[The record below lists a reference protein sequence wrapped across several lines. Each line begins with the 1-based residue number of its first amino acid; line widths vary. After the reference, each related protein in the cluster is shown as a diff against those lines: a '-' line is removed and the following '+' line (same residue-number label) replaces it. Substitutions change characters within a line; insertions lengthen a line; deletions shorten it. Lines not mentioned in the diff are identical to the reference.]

1 MRQSSTA
8 QPPTQ
13 TTLLHPVL
21 HNALANLDFQLE
33 EELARYRRQRATG
46 GRTRRSASRKP
57 ATKTLDLIS
66 ISATVPA
73 TASPAQP
80 SEKGNSIS
88 EARVDRPAASVPT
101 QGYESA
107 PTQPPVAT
115 AATAVNQAGSPLAIS
130 TQAPADSLVPEHD
143 PGAEPFSTTGA
154 SQETLTQV
162 EEELDDYL
170 ESSEEL
176 LRSLAEEEAKVQAE
190 RGFMKNLLTP
200 LGFGSML
207 LLLLSSA
214 MFGYIVMNP
223 SSFSRWMAS
232 REAAT
237 PTNSSSPPATAPN
250 LAQPGSEDLP
260 QPNLAAREFKDLNLD
275 TLGTLKANSSASK
288 LPKPPGSSAAT
299 GKPAA
304 SSTNLGVSGRLST
317 ATTSPPQRPVI
328 PAAPVVEPRPAAP
341 EIESAPP
348 PSDPVSSY
356 VPPAPQVREE
366 APPPPA
372 PERSYVP
379 PAEPYETAP
388 PPAASAEPAPPA
400 SPAASAQAYPYK
412 LVTPYQGDPSLDSAQ
427 KAEPGAFL
435 TDNGAKIQVGAFSDS
450 SAAESRAEE
459 LRQQG
464 ISVEVQKR

>member
-8 QPPTQ
+8 QPPSPTK
-13 TTLLHPVL
+13 LLHPVL

-33 EELARYRRQRATG
+33 EELARYRRQRTTS

-66 ISATVPA
+66 ISATTPA
-73 TASPAQP
+73 TTSPAQP
-80 SEKGNSIS
+80 PQSHPSVS
-88 EARVDRPAASVPT
+88 EAPVDHPAVPT
-101 QGYESA
+101 PHNGHESA
-107 PTQPPVAT
+107 PTQPPAAIPT
-115 AATAVNQAGSPLAIS
+115 APDKQIDSPLAIATS
-130 TQAPADSLVPEHD
+130 PPTASLVPESH
-143 PGAEPFSTTGA
+143 PGAAELPSPPGA
-154 SQETLTQV
+154 PQETLTHS
-162 EEELDDYL
+162 EDELDDYL

-176 LRSLAEEEAKVQAE
+176 LKSLAEEEAKVQAE

-232 REAAT
+232 RNAT
-237 PTNSSSPPATAPN
+237 TPASPSSPSANTPIPTHPEAGN
-250 LAQPGSEDLP
+250 LP

-288 LPKPPGSSAAT
+288 LPRPPASSAT
-299 GKPAA
+299 GKPPVT
-304 SSTNLGVSGRLST
+304 STNLGASGRLST
-317 ATTSPPQRPVI
+317 ATTSPIQRPVI
-328 PAAPVVEPRPAAP
+328 PSAPILEARPAAP
-341 EIESAPP
+341 AVEAAPP
-348 PSDPVSSY
+348 QPDPVSSY
-356 VPPAPQVREE
+356 TPPAPAPQIREE
-366 APPPPA
+366 APPP

-379 PAEPYETAP
+379 PAEPPQAAP
-388 PPAASAEPAPPA
+388 PPVASSEPVPP
-400 SPAASAQAYPYK
+400 SPAVSAQAYPYK
-412 LVTPYQGDPSLDSAQ
+412 LVTPYQGDPSLDNAQ

-435 TDNGAKIQVGAFSDS
+435 TENGSKIQVGAFSDS
-450 SAAESRAEE
+450 SAAAARAEE